1 MDRRTFLITG
11 TAFAV
16 TPAMPGA
23 SASAQADSGA
33 AIRQL
38 LTTATE
44 AATTRLGRRDGVFGD
59 PVVRIPLPGTM
70 RSAQQ
75 RLQPLGLAGPL
86 DDVEMRMNR
95 AAEQA
100 MPPARRLV
108 VDAIRSLT
116 IQDAASILRGP
127 DTAATQYLRDR
138 TEAPLARL
146 LRPPMEETLTA
157 SGAYSAVDSASNL
170 LAQRSG
176 LGGLFGRGG
185 GSPATNLRGQLTDFA
200 VERALGGIFHYAGEE
215 ERSIRRDPVRG
226 ATGLLRG
233 LFGG

>member
-1 MDRRTFLITG
+1 MDRRTFLATG
-11 TAFAV
+11 LAFTI
-16 TPAMPGA
+16 TPAGF
-23 SASAQADSGA
+23 AQADSGA

-44 AATTRLGRRDGVFGD
+44 AATTRLGRRDGFFGD

-116 IQDAASILRGP
+116 IQDAASIIRGP
-127 DTAATQYLRDR
+127 DTAATQYLRGR
-138 TEAPLARL
+138 TEAPLTRL

-157 SGAYSAVDSASNL
+157 SGAYSALDSASGL
-170 LAQRSG
+170 VTQRSG

-185 GSPATNLRGQLTDFA
+185 GNPAANLRGQLTDFA
-200 VERALGGIFHYAGEE
+200 VERALGGIFHYVGEE
-215 ERSIRRDPVRG
+215 ERSIRRDPVRR
-226 ATGLLRG
+226 ASGLLRG

>member
-1 MDRRTFLITG
+1 MDRRTFLAAG
-11 TAFAV
+11 LAFAI
-16 TPAMPGA
+16 TPAGF
-23 SASAQADSGA
+23 AQADGGA
-33 AIRQL
+33 VIRQL
-38 LTTATE
+38 LTTAAD
-44 AATTRLGRRDGVFGD
+44 AATTRLGRRDGFFGD
-59 PVVRIPLPGTM
+59 PVVRIPLPGMM

-108 VDAIRSLT
+108 ADAIRSLT

-127 DTAATQYLRDR
+127 DTAATQYLRGR
-138 TEAPLARL
+138 TETPLTRL

-157 SGAYSAVDSASNL
+157 SGAYSALDGASSL
-170 LAQRSG
+170 VTQRSG

-185 GSPATNLRGQLTDFA
+185 GNPAANLRGQLTDFA
-200 VERALGGIFHYAGEE
+200 VERALGGIFHYVGEE
-215 ERSIRRDPVRG
+215 ERAIRRDPVRR
-226 ATGLLRG
+226 ASGLLRG
-233 LFGG
+233 LIGG

>member
-1 MDRRTFLITG
+1 MDRRTFLATG
-11 TAFAV
+11 LAFTI
-16 TPAMPGA
+16 TPAGF
-23 SASAQADSGA
+23 AQGDSNA

-38 LTTATE
+38 LTTATQ
-44 AATTRLGRRDGVFGD
+44 AATTRLGQRDGFFGD

-70 RSAQQ
+70 RSVQQ
-75 RLQPLGLAGPL
+75 RLQPVGLAGPL

-116 IQDAASILRGP
+116 IQDATSIIRGP
-127 DTAATQYLRDR
+127 DTAATQYLRGR
-138 TEAPLARL
+138 TETPLTGL

-157 SGAYSAVDSASNL
+157 SGAYSALDSASGL
-170 LAQRSG
+170 LNQRSG
-176 LGGLFGRGG
+176 LGGLFGGGG
-185 GSPATNLRGQLTDFA
+185 GSPAANLRGQLTDFA
-200 VERALGGIFHYAGEE
+200 VTRALDGIFHYVGEE
-215 ERSIRRDPVRG
+215 ERSIRRDPVSR